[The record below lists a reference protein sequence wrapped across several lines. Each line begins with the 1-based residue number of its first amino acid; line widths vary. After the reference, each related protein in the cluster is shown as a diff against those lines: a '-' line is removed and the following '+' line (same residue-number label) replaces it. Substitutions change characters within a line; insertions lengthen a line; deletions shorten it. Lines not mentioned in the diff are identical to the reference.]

1 MILVAPLFCQHAIF
15 LLVIVV
21 AWIIPDVPESVKDEI
36 KREKVLA
43 LKAHLGRSSDPQ
55 RQPDTGLLEEHHLEV
70 ERRAEGEEELEHI
83 AEVIR
88 RNE

>member
-1 MILVAPLFCQHAIF
+1 MI
-15 LLVIVV
+15 VI
-21 AWIIPDVPESVKDEI
+21 AWVIPDVPQSVKDEI

-43 LKAHLGRSSDPQ
+43 LKSHLGQSAEPQ

-70 ERRAEGEEELEHI
+70 ERRAEGEEELEHL
-83 AEVIR
+83 AAVIR

>member
-1 MILVAPLFCQHAIF
+1 MSDSSLTQHAIF
-15 LLVIVV
+15 LLVIVI
-21 AWIIPDVPESVKDEI
+21 AWAIPDVPQSVKDEI

-43 LKAHLGRSSDPQ
+43 LKSHLGQSAEPL

-70 ERRAEGEEELEHI
+70 ERRAEGEDELEHL
-83 AEVIR
+83 AAVIR